1 MDITLYEFNSSDEF
15 EKGEAL
21 WELGVHVT
29 ERFVG
34 EIGYSLY
41 QLNNFYVEVLYN
53 GDQNKISRFTAF
65 STNTKLEPYLDAI
78 DISELNKK

>member
-1 MDITLYEFNSSDEF
+1 MDITLYEFNSLDEL

-29 ERFVG
+29 ERFNG

-41 QLNNFYVEVLYN
+41 QLNNFYVEVEYN
-53 GDQNKISRFTAF
+53 GDQNKISNFTAF
-65 STNTKLEPYLDAI
+65 STDTKLKSYLDTI
-78 DISELNKK
+78 DISELQYL